1 MPSSRCLSCQ
11 KIKNNGG
18 EIHNTT
24 VRGSE
29 MSLSSLLLCWPS
41 TPNSSRRVHNI
52 IICNMLWCCSCTPRI
67 PRRRDDVLCSVRC
80 SRRGPTIWV
89 SSPPLLTKYQQLN
102 YLKKGS
108 EWDQVHYLCNEF
120 PSTPSDINSAVKW
133 SDKVWEEN
141 LCGRFPWSLPSRGNF
156 ITRF

>member
-1 MPSSRCLSCQ
+1 MHSSRCLSACLVRKLRIMEAKFTTQ
-11 KIKNNGG
+11 RLLFSGG
-18 EIHNTT
+18 EM
-24 VRGSE
+24 GFF
-29 MSLSSLLLCWPS
+29 SSPVQ
-41 TPNSSRRVHNI
+41 TKTRRVHNI

-80 SRRGPTIWV
+80 YRRGPTIWV

-102 YLKKGS
+102 YLKKCS
-108 EWDQVHYLCNEF
+108 EWHQVHYLCNEF